1 MFILK
6 FPIWRVQMLD
16 QLISILVS
24 FPNGAKWNLRNT
36 GGPAKRYEMWM
47 AITSAMCEFAGLGRN
62 RPLKDIIVCWTY
74 TMTDPA
80 RGMGYARLYSSI
92 ATLCRRQ
99 KLWRGK

>member
-1 MFILK
+1 MCISDRKKYIILDT
-6 FPIWRVQMLD
+6 QN
-16 QLISILVS
+16 SIL
-24 FPNGAKWNLRNT
+24 FT
-36 GGPAKRYEMWM
+36 GGPAKRSEMWM
-47 AITSAMCEFAGLGRN
+47 AITSAMGEFAGLGRN